1 MEGLAKPVPKRSEGM
16 EALLRWNPEKPDFC
30 EAKSHPKNK
39 NSKLDICPDILS
51 FFILS
56 CKKLKKVIFFLLI
69 LLMGRLLIVFLWEKT
84 MADTMH
90 ALEKNPNWK
99 GRRDS
104 VVMGADGER
113 FDFFLYFCYTF
124 DRFYV

>member
-1 MEGLAKPVPKRSEGM
+1 M
-16 EALLRWNPEKPDFC
+16 
-30 EAKSHPKNK
+30 
-39 NSKLDICPDILS
+39 
-51 FFILS
+51 LS

-69 LLMGRLLIVFLWEKT
+69 LLMGRLLIDFLWEKT

-104 VVMGADGER
+104 VVMGADGDR

>member
-51 FFILS
+51 FLS
-56 CKKLKKVIFFLLI
+56 FLVKIEKSNIFF
-69 LLMGRLLIVFLWEKT
+69 V
-84 MADTMH
+84 
-90 ALEKNPNWK
+90 
-99 GRRDS
+99 
-104 VVMGADGER
+104 
-113 FDFFLYFCYTF
+113 DFAYGQIAHCLFIG
-124 DRFYV
+124 